1 MCSVYNI
8 QKCGKK
14 LLIYNLKHS
23 FKGYRIFFFFL
34 ILINCFQWMLWFF
47 DIKWNIQYHWK
58 NQHWAVNWNLN
69 VIEPGKGL
77 KIKAHIFLAIKSIY
91 VANRPLS
98 VNKIETAMILFC

>member
-23 FKGYRIFFFFL
+23 FKGFRIFFFLNFDKL
-34 ILINCFQWMLWFF
+34 FSINVWFF

-69 VIEPGKGL
+69 VIEPGKGP